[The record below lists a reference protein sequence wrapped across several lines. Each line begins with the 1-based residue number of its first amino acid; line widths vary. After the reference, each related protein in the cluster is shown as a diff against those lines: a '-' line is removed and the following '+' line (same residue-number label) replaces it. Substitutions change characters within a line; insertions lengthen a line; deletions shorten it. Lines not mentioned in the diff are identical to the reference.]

1 MFSVIGL
8 IVVQLNIARC
18 VYCIVVKHLV
28 RLHCRINGYIYFA
41 VTCGCLTDLVIV
53 TFPKFGLFHFTPKH
67 LGTKLD

>member
-28 RLHCRINGYIYFA
+28 RLHCRINGYIYVA
-41 VTCGCLTDLVIV
+41 VTCGYLTDLVIG
-53 TFPKFGLFHFTPKH
+53 TFPIIWPISFY
-67 LGTKLD
+67 TKTFRN